1 MQVEVHGIAL
11 SAVTRTCFEHRISL
25 ERFGGKAVRSLEVK
39 LLDAAVR
46 ICLTDLLPTASGKCV
61 GRRIVQLR

>member
-25 ERFGGKAVRSLEVK
+25 ERCKAVRSLEVK

-46 ICLTDLLPTASGKCV
+46 ICLTDLLPIASGKCV
-61 GRRIVQLR
+61 GRRIVQHR